1 MKNIMHITQN
11 TTIDEIAGRTIIL
24 KWPTQFGV
32 KTMQLHVPNIRSENI
47 WRIQCY
53 AAIISTAIEKRPG
66 LTATIIE

>member
-1 MKNIMHITQN
+1 MRITQS
-11 TTIDEIAGRTIIL
+11 TTIDEIAGRTIVL

-32 KTMQLHVPNIRSENI
+32 KTMQLHIPSIRSENI

-53 AAIISTAIEKRPG
+53 SAVISSAIEERAG

>member
-1 MKNIMHITQN
+1 MRITQS

-24 KWPTQFGV
+24 KWPTQLGI
-32 KTMQLHVPNIRSENI
+32 KTMQLHVPNIQSENI

-53 AAIISTAIEKRPG
+53 AAVISTAIEERAG

>member
-1 MKNIMHITQN
+1 MRITQG
-11 TTIDEIAGRTIIL
+11 TTIDEIAGHTIIL

-32 KTMQLHVPNIRSENI
+32 KTMQLHVPSIRSENI

-53 AAIISTAIEKRPG
+53 AAVISTAIEERAG

>member
-1 MKNIMHITQN
+1 MRITQS
-11 TTIDEIAGRTIIL
+11 TTINEIAGHTIIL

-53 AAIISTAIEKRPG
+53 AAVISAAIDERAG
-66 LTATIIE
+66 LIAAIVE

>member
-1 MKNIMHITQN
+1 MRITQG
-11 TTIDEIAGRTIIL
+11 TTIDEIAGRIIIL
-24 KWPTQFGV
+24 KWPTQFGI

-53 AAIISTAIEKRPG
+53 AAIISTALEERAG

>member
-1 MKNIMHITQN
+1 MRITQG

-32 KTMQLHVPNIRSENI
+32 KTMQLHVPSIRSESI

-53 AAIISTAIEKRPG
+53 AAVISTALEERAG
-66 LTATIIE
+66 LTATIVE

>member
-1 MKNIMHITQN
+1 MRITQA
-11 TTIDEIAGRTIIL
+11 TTIDEIAGRTIL
-24 KWPTQFGV
+24 MKWPTQYGV

-53 AAIISTAIEKRPG
+53 AAVISTAIEERTG

>member
-1 MKNIMHITQN
+1 MRITQS

-32 KTMQLHVPNIRSENI
+32 KTMQLHVPSIRSESI

-53 AAIISTAIEKRPG
+53 AAVISTAIEERVG

>member
-1 MKNIMHITQN
+1 MRITQS
-11 TTIDEIAGRTIIL
+11 TTVDEIAGRTIIL
-24 KWPTQFGV
+24 KWPTQFGI

-53 AAIISTAIEKRPG
+53 AVFISTAIEEWAG

>member
-1 MKNIMHITQN
+1 MRITQG
-11 TTIDEIAGRTIIL
+11 TTIDEIVGRTIVL
-24 KWPTQFGV
+24 KWPTQFGI

-53 AAIISTAIEKRPG
+53 AAVISTAIEGRPG